1 VSEVVKYTV
10 DDGTEVRFEI
20 DQAEGFH
27 KAGAKGVL
35 GRVQDA
41 VRPAVD
47 AAGAVL
53 DQVKELR
60 PDGVEVRFGVKVSGE
75 ASWLVA
81 RAASEGSFEI
91 TLTWRPAG
99 EGAAEKAAGPE

>member
-1 VSEVVKYTV
+1 VSEIVKYTV

-20 DQAEGFH
+20 DPAEGFH
-27 KAGAKGVL
+27 KAGANGVL

-60 PDGVEVRFGVKVSGE
+60 PDEIEVRLGVKVSGE

-91 TLTWRPAG
+91 KLTWRSTAH
-99 EGAAEKAAGPE
+99 EAAQKAAGPE